1 MTAQAPPS
9 AGDITRTTLAVL
21 FIAVLILSTSWILRP
36 FLTAFLWATML
47 VISTWPVLL
56 SLQARLWGRRGL
68 ATAAMTVA
76 LLLILVVPLGF
87 LVGTLVGHMDQV
99 ATWVRGLDKV
109 VVPPP
114 PGWIERV
121 PMAGPKV
128 SAAWS
133 RLAIEGPA
141 TLSVDVLPY
150 ARRFLEWFVGQIG
163 GIGAMVLQFLLTVI
177 ISAVLYIH
185 GESAARGVRRFT
197 YRLAGHNGEKAARL
211 AANTVRGVAMGV
223 VVTATVQT
231 LIGGIGFVV
240 TSVPGA
246 VLLTGGLLIL
256 CLAQLGPLLVM
267 LPAVIWKFYSGDT
280 VRGSILLVFMLVAGT
295 IDNFLRP
302 VLIRKGADLPLLLIF
317 AGVIGGVIGFGIMGI
332 FVGPVILSVT
342 YVLLQE
348 WVSQIPWP
356 GDHAPK
362 DEAAAQA
369 TAAGK

>member
-1 MTAQAPPS
+1 MTSQAPS
-9 AGDITRTTLAVL
+9 STSDITRTTLAVL
-21 FIAVLILSTSWILRP
+21 FIAILILASSWILRP
-36 FLTAFLWATML
+36 FVTAFLWATML

-76 LLLILVVPLGF
+76 LVLILVVPLGI
-87 LVGTLVGHMDQV
+87 LVGTLIGNLDRV
-99 ATWVRGLDKV
+99 ATFARGFDTFAL
-109 VVPPP
+109 PPL
-114 PGWIERV
+114 PGWVGGI
-121 PMAGPKV
+121 PLAGPKL
-128 SAAWS
+128 AAGWH
-133 RLAIEGPA
+133 RIAEEGPA
-141 TLSVDVLPY
+141 GLSARVLPF
-150 ARRFLEWFVGQIG
+150 ARRFLQWFIAQIG
-163 GIGAMVLQFLLTVI
+163 GVGSMILQFLLTVI
-177 ISAVLYIH
+177 ISAVLYVH

-197 YRLAGHNGEKAARL
+197 YRLAGQNGEKAARL

-223 VVTATVQT
+223 VVTAIVQT
-231 LIGGIGFVV
+231 LIGGVGFVI

-280 VRGSILLVFMLVAGT
+280 VRGSILLVFMLIAGT

-356 GDHAPK
+356 GDHAAE
-362 DEAAAQA
+362 DGAAQA
-369 TAAGK
+369 AASGK